1 MNFDLSDPSSFIL
14 TIDILGTIVFAISGA
29 LAAGHKRM
37 DIFGVVVLAC
47 TTAIGGGTLRD
58 LVLGLTPVGWVS
70 NPLALYLAGGTGLIT
85 WALDRWYHLPDKLLF
100 YVDAAGLA
108 IFTVTGFEKG
118 MQVTND
124 PAIAA
129 VMGVMTGVFGGIIRD
144 VLAGEV
150 PLILRQEIY
159 ASASLIGAIL
169 YGFMRQHEG
178 LYPFAVYTAVG
189 AILAVRLIALNWHL
203 SLPVF
208 TPRER
213 ATKPLDGDTS
223 ISKEIDKTKQDQTED
238 KDSQDKNS

>member
-1 MNFDLSDPSSFIL
+1 MDFNLTDPSKFIL
-14 TIDILGTIVFAISGA
+14 TIDVLGTIVFAISGA
-29 LAAGHKRM
+29 LAAGQKRM

-58 LVLGLTPVGWVS
+58 LVLGLTPVSWVTD
-70 NPLALYLAGGTGLIT
+70 PFALYLAAASGLIT
-85 WALDRWYHLPDKLLF
+85 WAIDRWYHLPDRLLF

-108 IFTVTGFEKG
+108 IFTITGFEKG
-118 MQVTND
+118 FEVTND
-124 PAIAA
+124 PFIAA
-129 VMGVMTGVFGGIIRD
+129 IMGVMTGVFGGIIRD

-169 YGFMRQHEG
+169 YGILRQ
-178 LYPFAVYTAVG
+178 YTWAQPFAVYIAVS
-189 AILAVRLIALNWHL
+189 AILAVRLMALRWQL

-213 ATKPLDGDTS
+213 NTDNSTQQHDNSDG
-223 ISKEIDKTKQDQTED
+223 
-238 KDSQDKNS
+238 KN